1 MSYPFLN
8 DALQAVKSLAFQ
20 RVPLNL
26 VSTYKGVHFIERIQP
41 IKIGVDS
48 ITFRAPRLQVC
59 VTLRDPVYLYSRVLP
74 ETVRAKPQLLNTSPQ
89 ELRLSDFS
97 FNGNLWFDRM
107 EQRVQPDRPI
117 EVMLKLHNRIYSAT
131 LRDISLH
138 GAGLLLYTGDQ
149 PNFDVLV
156 NTPVDLRFDLT
167 PTTSLDLHAKVVCRR
182 RVGSTMMVLGVRI
195 FPSEEQTRWLEN
207 YIVRRKLEILNELDE
222 LINQEMEPQTA
233 ADLYF

>member
-117 EVMLKLHNRIYSAT
+117 EVMLKLQPCGIFHCTAPVYCSTRA
-131 LRDISLH
+131 ISPISMCWSIHRLICASTSPPLPRWIFTQRWFAA
-138 GAGLLLYTGDQ
+138 AG
-149 PNFDVLV
+149 
-156 NTPVDLRFDLT
+156 
-167 PTTSLDLHAKVVCRR
+167 
-182 RVGSTMMVLGVRI
+182 
-195 FPSEEQTRWLEN
+195 
-207 YIVRRKLEILNELDE
+207 
-222 LINQEMEPQTA
+222 
-233 ADLYF
+233 

>member
-26 VSTYKGVHFIERIQP
+26 VSTYKGVHFIERIEP

-59 VTLRDPVYLYSRVLP
+59 MTLRDPVYLYSRVLP
-74 ETVRAKPQLLNTSPQ
+74 ETVRAKPQLINSNPQ

-107 EQRVQPDRPI
+107 EQRVQPDRPV
-117 EVMLKLHNRIYSAT
+117 EVMLKLNNRIYSAT

-138 GAGLLLYTGDQ
+138 GAGLLLYIGDQ
-149 PNFDVLV
+149 PGFDVLV

-167 PTTSLDLHAKVVCRR
+167 PTTPMDVHGQVVCRR
-182 RVGSTMMVLGVRI
+182 RVGSTMMYLGVRI

-207 YIVRRKLEILNELDE
+207 YIVRRKLEILNELDD
-222 LINQEMEPQTA
+222 LINDQLEPQTA